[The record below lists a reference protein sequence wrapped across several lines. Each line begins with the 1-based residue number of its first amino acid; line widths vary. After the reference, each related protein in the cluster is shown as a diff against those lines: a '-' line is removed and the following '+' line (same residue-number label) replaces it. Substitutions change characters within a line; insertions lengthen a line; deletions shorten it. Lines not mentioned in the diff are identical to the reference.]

1 MRNLWNWVIQTKDAF
16 LALTELALMYLIG
29 FIILLVVTLIR
40 TFLRLGRLIIAKLM
54 KVKTLKIFGNEKIPV
69 RIGYMGAGM
78 ILAAHWTLEP
88 ILFIC
93 GFSCVLVQ
101 VSYRKQWNL
110 VALNINGLIAWIIH
124 FLK

>member
-29 FIILLVVTLIR
+29 FTTLLVVTLIR

-124 FLK
+124 YLK

>member
-1 MRNLWNWVIQTKDAF
+1 MTK
-16 LALTELALMYLIG
+16 TQQRILIG
-29 FIILLVVTLIR
+29 SIILLGVTLTL
-40 TFLRLGRLIIAKLM
+40 TFLRLGQLTIVKQM
-54 KVKTLKIFGNEKIPV
+54 KEKISKTFGNGKLPV

-88 ILFIC
+88 LLFIA

-110 VALNINGLIAWIIH
+110 VALNINGLVAWIIH
-124 FLK
+124 YIK

>member
-1 MRNLWNWVIQTKDAF
+1 MR
-16 LALTELALMYLIG
+16 
-29 FIILLVVTLIR
+29 
-40 TFLRLGRLIIAKLM
+40 
-54 KVKTLKIFGNEKIPV
+54 VKTLKIFGNSKWPV
-69 RIGYMGAGM
+69 RIGYMGACL

-110 VALNINGLIAWIIH
+110 VALNVNGLVAWIRH
-124 FLK
+124 FIK

>member
-1 MRNLWNWVIQTKDAF
+1 
-16 LALTELALMYLIG
+16 
-29 FIILLVVTLIR
+29 
-40 TFLRLGRLIIAKLM
+40 
-54 KVKTLKIFGNEKIPV
+54 
-69 RIGYMGAGM
+69 MGAGL

-110 VALNINGLIAWIIH
+110 VALNVNGLVAWIIH
-124 FLK
+124 FIK